1 MFIAEF
7 SIGLKDTGE
16 EEINEKY
23 THFAATTRFH
33 ERQNK
38 TCRLNGRTIITF
50 LIVRHT
56 VIKMLELFF
65 RKYADY
71 WDFAS
76 MYK

>member
-23 THFAATTRFH
+23 THFASTTGFN

-38 TCRLNGRTIITF
+38 TCRLNGHTIITF

-56 VIKMLELFF
+56 VIKML
-65 RKYADY
+65 
-71 WDFAS
+71 
-76 MYK
+76 